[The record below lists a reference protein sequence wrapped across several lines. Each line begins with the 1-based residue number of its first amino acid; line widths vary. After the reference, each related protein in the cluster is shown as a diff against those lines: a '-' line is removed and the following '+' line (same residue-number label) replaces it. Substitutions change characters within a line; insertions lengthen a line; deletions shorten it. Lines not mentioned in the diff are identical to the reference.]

1 MPQRRQESQS
11 TPPVGEGPRPDVMRC
26 VEGQGSWQVFR
37 DANEIKEATVEAAE
51 DTVLFSTA
59 LTMETS
65 IGSLGFSKL

>member
-1 MPQRRQESQS
+1 M
-11 TPPVGEGPRPDVMRC
+11 
-26 VEGQGSWQVFR
+26 FR

-51 DTVLFSTA
+51 DTVLLGTA